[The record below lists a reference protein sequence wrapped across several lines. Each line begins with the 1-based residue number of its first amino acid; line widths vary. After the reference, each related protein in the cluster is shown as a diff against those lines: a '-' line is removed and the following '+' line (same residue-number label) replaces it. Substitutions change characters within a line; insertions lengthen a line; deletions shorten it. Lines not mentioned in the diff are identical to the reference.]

1 MPNNRAKTPAHR
13 KKQKEIQKAYIGNN
27 LVRSMTTKTR
37 RNKSARGT
45 RKSQKSISKDDQID
59 QTLVKIESAIGVLTS
74 KLSEFVTRKELNT
87 RLAELESK
95 IFKFIGDKEAW
106 RLQDQ
111 LHAINQQP
119 RKSLQRQSSDDS
131 GVSFASADL
140 FEHRSPANKNKSTS
154 KNK

>member
-1 MPNNRAKTPAHR
+1 MPNNRAKTPAHL

-74 KLSEFVTRKELNT
+74 KLSEFVTRTELNK
-87 RLAELESK
+87 RLAELEQTNRNR
-95 IFKFIGDKEAW
+95 FAENEAHS
-106 RLQDQ
+106 LQNQ
-111 LHAINQQP
+111 LNAIKQP
-119 RKSLQRQSSDDS
+119 RKSLQRQSSEVS
-131 GVSFASADL
+131 GVSFDSADL
-140 FEHRSPANKNKSTS
+140 FERRSPAIKNKSTS
-154 KNK
+154 KK